1 MQIGA
6 IFPQTEIG
14 ADPGA
19 IREYAQAAEE
29 LGYSH
34 LFIADHVLG
43 ASSDH
48 HEHVAGGYYTHRAV
62 IHEAFTTL
70 GFLAAITDRIGLT
83 TGILILPQRAT
94 ALVAKQAAAVDVL
107 SNGRLRLG
115 IGVGWNHVEYEAL
128 NRNFRDR
135 GRRSEEQIA
144 LMRELWTNEVVDF
157 HGRWHRVDNAGINPL
172 PVQRPIPVWLG
183 AGSSASP
190 LPPEPVLRRIAT
202 ISDGWFP
209 NFEPQQPGR
218 EAIDK
223 LRELVRASGRD
234 ESTVGIEGRIRM
246 EDKQPE
252 DWVDEVRGWQELG
265 AVSVTVEAR
274 RSGLS
279 GVEQHI
285 DAIVRFREA
294 MHGGGHWEATA

>member
-14 ADPGA
+14 SDPGA
-19 IREYAQAAEE
+19 VREYAQAAEE

-43 ASSDH
+43 ASADH
-48 HEHVAGGYYTHRAV
+48 HSHVAGGYYTNRSI
-62 IHEAFTTL
+62 IHESFTTM
-70 GFLAAITDRIGLT
+70 GFLAAITQRIGLT

-107 SNGRLRLG
+107 SGGRLRLG

-144 LMRELWTNEVVDF
+144 LMRELWTKEVVDF

-190 LPPEPVLRRIAT
+190 LPPGPVLNRIAT
-202 ISDGWFP
+202 VSDGWFP
-209 NFEPQQPGR
+209 NFDPYGPGR
-218 EAIDK
+218 DAIAK
-223 LRELVRASGRD
+223 LRELVRASGRE
-234 ESTVGIEGRIRM
+234 ESAVGIEGRIRL
-246 EDKQPE
+246 ENKQPE
-252 DWVDEVRGWQELG
+252 EWADEARSWQELG
-265 AVSVTVEAR
+265 AASITVEAR
-274 RSGLS
+274 RAGLE
-279 GVEQHI
+279 GVDQHI
-285 DAIVRFREA
+285 DAIVRFRDA
-294 MHGGGHWEATA
+294 MEGIGDW

>member
-14 ADPGA
+14 SDPGA

-43 ASSDH
+43 ADPDYHS
-48 HEHVAGGYYTHRAV
+48 HVTDSYYTHRSV
-62 IHEAFTTL
+62 IHESFTL
-70 GFLAAITDRIGLT
+70 MGYLAAITERVGLT
-83 TGILILPQRAT
+83 SGILILPQRAT

-107 SNGRLRLG
+107 SGGRLRLG

-144 LMRELWTNEVVDF
+144 LLRALWTQEVVNF
-157 HGRWHRVDNAGINPL
+157 EGRWHRVTHAGLNPL

-190 LPPEPVLRRIAT
+190 LPPEPVLRRIAS

-209 NFEPQQPGR
+209 NFPPDEPGR
-218 EAIDK
+218 EAIGK
-223 LRELVRASGRD
+223 LREYIQAAGRD
-234 ESTVGIEGRIRM
+234 RSAVGIEGRIRI
-246 EDKQPE
+246 DNKQPE
-252 DWVDEVRGWQELG
+252 DWVDEAKGWQALG
-265 AVSVTVEAR
+265 AVSITVEAR
-274 RSGLS
+274 RGGLS
-279 GVEQHI
+279 GVEDHI
-285 DAIVRFREA
+285 EAIARFREA
-294 MHGGGHWEATA
+294 LAGVGDW

>member
-14 ADPGA
+14 SDPGA

-43 ASSDH
+43 ADPDYHS
-48 HEHVAGGYYTHRAV
+48 HVTDSYYTHRSV
-62 IHEAFTTL
+62 IHESFTL
-70 GFLAAITDRIGLT
+70 MGYLAAITERIGLT
-83 TGILILPQRAT
+83 SGILILPQRAT

-107 SNGRLRLG
+107 SGGRLRLG

-144 LMRELWTNEVVDF
+144 LLRALWTQEVVNF
-157 HGRWHRVDNAGINPL
+157 EGRWHRVTHAGLNPL

-190 LPPEPVLRRIAT
+190 LPPEPVLRRIAA

-209 NFEPQQPGR
+209 NFPPDEPGR
-218 EAIDK
+218 EAIGK
-223 LRELVRASGRD
+223 LREYIQAAGRD
-234 ESTVGIEGRIRM
+234 RSAVGIEGRIRIDNK
-246 EDKQPE
+246 EAE
-252 DWVDEVRGWQELG
+252 DWVDEAKGWQALG
-265 AVSVTVEAR
+265 AVSITVEAR
-274 RSGLS
+274 RGGLS
-279 GVEQHI
+279 GVEDHI
-285 DAIVRFREA
+285 EAIARFREA
-294 MHGGGHWEATA
+294 LAGVGDW

>member
-14 ADPGA
+14 SDPGA

-48 HEHVAGGYYTHRAV
+48 HDHVTGGYYTHQAI
-62 IHEAFTTL
+62 IHESFTTL
-70 GFLAAITDRIGLT
+70 GYLAAVTRRIGLT

-144 LMRELWTNEVVDF
+144 LMRELWTKEVVDF

-209 NFEPQQPGR
+209 NFEPQEPGR
-218 EAIDK
+218 QAITT
-223 LRELVRASGRD
+223 LRNYVQASGRK
-234 ESTVGIEGRIRM
+234 ESDVGIEGRIRI
-246 EDKQPE
+246 DGKQPE
-252 DWVDEVRGWQELG
+252 DWVDEARGWQELG
-265 AVSVTVEAR
+265 AVSITVEAR
-274 RSGLS
+274 RGGLA

-294 MHGGGHWEATA
+294 LADLGDWEGST

>member
-1 MQIGA
+1 MKIGA

-14 ADPGA
+14 SDPGA

-70 GFLAAITDRIGLT
+70 GYLAAVTERIGLT

-144 LMRELWTNEVVDF
+144 LMRELWTKNVVDF
-157 HGRWHRVDNAGINPL
+157 RGRWHRIDNAGINPL

-209 NFEPQQPGR
+209 NFDPQQPGR
-218 EAIDK
+218 EAIGK
-223 LRELVRASGRD
+223 LRELVRASGRE
-234 ESTVGIEGRIRM
+234 ESAVGIEGRIRM

-252 DWVDEVRGWQELG
+252 EWVDEVSGWQELG

-294 MHGGGHWEATA
+294 MQGSGDWEAA

>member
-14 ADPGA
+14 SDPGA

-70 GFLAAITDRIGLT
+70 GFLAAITGRIGLT

-94 ALVAKQAAAVDVL
+94 ALVAKQAATVDVL

-144 LMRELWTNEVVDF
+144 LMRELWSNEVVDF
-157 HGRWHRVDNAGINPL
+157 HGRWHRIDNAGINPL
-172 PVQRPIPVWLG
+172 PVQQPIPVWLG

-209 NFEPQQPGR
+209 NFDPQQPGK
-218 EAIDK
+218 EAIEK

-234 ESTVGIEGRIRM
+234 ESAVGIEGRIRL

-252 DWVDEVRGWQELG
+252 EWVDEVRGWQELG

-294 MHGGGHWEATA
+294 MQGSGHWEPTA

>member
-14 ADPGA
+14 SDPGA
-19 IREYAQAAEE
+19 IREYAQAAEQ

-43 ASSDH
+43 ASADYH
-48 HEHVAGGYYTHRAV
+48 AHVADGYYTNRSI
-62 IHEAFTTL
+62 IHESFTTM
-70 GFLAAITDRIGLT
+70 GYIAGITERIGLT

-144 LMRELWTNEVVDF
+144 LMRALWTQEVVDF

-190 LPPEPVLRRIAT
+190 LPPEPVLHRIAT

-218 EAIDK
+218 EAIAK
-223 LRELVRASGRD
+223 LREYVRASGRD
-234 ESTVGIEGRIRM
+234 ESEVGIEGRIRI
-246 EDKQPE
+246 DNKQPE
-252 DWVDEVRGWQELG
+252 DWVDEAKGWQELG
-265 AVSVTVEAR
+265 AAGITVEAR
-274 RSGLS
+274 RGGLS

-294 MHGGGHWEATA
+294 LADIGDW

>member
-14 ADPGA
+14 SDPGA

-48 HEHVAGGYYTHRAV
+48 HSHVADGYYTHRSI
-62 IHEAFTTL
+62 IHESFTTM
-70 GFLAAITDRIGLT
+70 GYLAAVTERIGLT

-128 NRNFRDR
+128 NQNFRDR

-144 LMRELWTNEVVDF
+144 LMRELWTKEVVDF
-157 HGRWHRVDNAGINPL
+157 RGRWHRVDNAGINPL

-209 NFEPQQPGR
+209 NFEPQEPGR
-218 EAIDK
+218 QAIAT
-223 LRELVRASGRD
+223 LREYVRAGGRQ
-234 ESTVGIEGRIRM
+234 ESDVGIEGRIRI
-246 EDKQPE
+246 DSKQPE
-252 DWVDEVRGWQELG
+252 DWVDEARGWQELG
-265 AVSVTVEAR
+265 ASGITVEAR
-274 RSGLS
+274 RGGLE

-294 MHGGGHWEATA
+294 LADFGDW

>member
-14 ADPGA
+14 SDPGA

-48 HEHVAGGYYTHRAV
+48 HPHVADGYYTHRAI
-62 IHEAFTTL
+62 IHESFTTM
-70 GFLAAITDRIGLT
+70 GYLAAITRRIGLT

-144 LMRELWTNEVVDF
+144 LMRELWTKDVVDF
-157 HGRWHRVDNAGINPL
+157 RGRWHRVDNAGINPL

-183 AGSSASP
+183 AGSSSSP
-190 LPPEPVLRRIAT
+190 LPPPPVLRRIAT
-202 ISDGWFP
+202 VSDGWFP
-209 NFEPQQPGR
+209 NFEPAQPGR
-218 EAIDK
+218 EAIAQ
-223 LRELVRASGRD
+223 LREYVRASGRK
-234 ESTVGIEGRIRM
+234 ESDVGIEGRIRI
-246 EDKQPE
+246 DNKQPE
-252 DWVDEVRGWQELG
+252 DWVDEARGWQELG
-265 AVSVTVEAR
+265 AVSITVEAR
-274 RSGLS
+274 RGGLQ
-279 GVEQHI
+279 GVEEHI

-294 MHGGGHWEATA
+294 LSDIGDW